1 MITPELIARINE
13 LSRKKRS
20 VGLSDDETQE
30 QQRLRREYLDSIR
43 AQRRGDR
50 KLRPVRIQQGPHT
63 VGKLGLRLSLSRT
76 AKKTQ
81 SEKQRD
87 DATHPDRVQPSHRST
102 THGEETIEDCSS
114 FLSVLPSPS
123 GS

>member
-43 AQRRGDR
+43 AQVTDM
-50 KLRPVRIQQGPHT
+50 LDNIET
-63 VGKLGLRLSLSRT
+63 V
-76 AKKTQ
+76 
-81 SEKQRD
+81 D
-87 DATHPDRVQPSHRST
+87 
-102 THGEETIEDCSS
+102 
-114 FLSVLPSPS
+114 SPS
-123 GS
+123 SNPKVTRTNEVSFSLKRQIH

>member
-43 AQRRGDR
+43 AQVTDM
-50 KLRPVRIQQGPHT
+50 L
-63 VGKLGLRLSLSRT
+63 
-76 AKKTQ
+76 
-81 SEKQRD
+81 D
-87 DATHPDRVQPSHRST
+87 N
-102 THGEETIEDCSS
+102 IEIVD
-114 FLSVLPSPS
+114 SPS
-123 GS
+123 SNPKVTRINEVSFSLKRQIH

>member
-43 AQRRGDR
+43 AQVTDM
-50 KLRPVRIQQGPHT
+50 L
-63 VGKLGLRLSLSRT
+63 
-76 AKKTQ
+76 
-81 SEKQRD
+81 D
-87 DATHPDRVQPSHRST
+87 N
-102 THGEETIEDCSS
+102 IEIVD
-114 FLSVLPSPS
+114 SP
-123 GS
+123 

>member
-43 AQRRGDR
+43 AQVTDMLDNIEIVDSPRPI
-50 KLRPVRIQQGPHT
+50 LRSPGSTR
-63 VGKLGLRLSLSRT
+63 SLSR
-76 AKKTQ
+76 
-81 SEKQRD
+81 
-87 DATHPDRVQPSHRST
+87 
-102 THGEETIEDCSS
+102 
-114 FLSVLPSPS
+114 
-123 GS
+123 